1 VAELPTEDLQKT
13 RDQLREEIR
22 EARGT
27 LKDLRYEIKTAREL
41 ADSTRSLTAE
51 LAETQVR
58 DILEAEVTKQV
69 TALGNATEQQMSRS
83 TAKVIAEFDKLRD
96 ILLGHERVADS
107 REERSIPELLQDP
120 AILARARRAAT
131 RNTTPEA
138 DRE

>member
-1 VAELPTEDLQKT
+1 MKQPATDDLAQI

-41 ADSTRSLTAE
+41 IESTHD
-51 LAETQVR
+51 LATQLCREKV
-58 DILEAEVTKQV
+58 EAAMKAEVTAAIDAVRK
-69 TALGNATEQQMSRS
+69 ATSEQMRTS

-96 ILLGHERVADS
+96 LLLGHDRVADG

-120 AILARARRAAT
+120 AILTHARRAAS
-131 RNTTPEA
+131 RNHAEA
-138 DRE
+138 NRD